1 MRYFSL
7 FPKTT
12 VEIEN
17 KQVSMVDISIRFKLL
32 DYIKNNNETL
42 IKLDYTI
49 EEEKRPEQVSYEL
62 YNSYNYT
69 WILLTLNN
77 VYNVYED
84 WVLPQSVIDKRLIK
98 KYGSI
103 RNAMREVF
111 AWYDENGYE
120 VSPNSRNKKT
130 KKTVFQKVMEE
141 NEKRKHIKIFTNISI
156 QRIQNDFQAILKGL

>member
-17 KQVSMVDISIRFKLL
+17 KQVSMVDISTRFKLL

-103 RNAMREVF
+103 RNAMQEVF

-156 QRIQNDFQAILKGL
+156 QRIQNDFQAILKEL